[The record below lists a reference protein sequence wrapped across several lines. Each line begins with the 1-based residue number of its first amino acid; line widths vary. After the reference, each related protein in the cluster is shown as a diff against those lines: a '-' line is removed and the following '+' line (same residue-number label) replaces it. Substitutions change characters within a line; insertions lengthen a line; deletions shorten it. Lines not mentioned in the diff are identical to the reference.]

1 MLDRVRFALR
11 ALRHRDLQLFLFGQ
25 SISLTGTWMQQVAMS
40 WLVYRMTGSALM
52 LGVIAFCSQFPTFLV
67 AGVAGALAD
76 RWSRYRM
83 VVVAQTALMIE
94 AVLLAVLVLTGR
106 VQVWHLIVISVYS
119 GIASGF
125 DVPARQA
132 LLVKLVKGS
141 DDLANA
147 IALNSSIF
155 NGARLVGPAVAGL
168 LIGMVGEGPV
178 FALNALSYLAVLWA
192 LWALDARDEGRGA
205 RSGGA
210 AAVLRTMGEGY
221 RYAFGFPPIRALLV
235 LLALISVMGLPY
247 AVLLPAFASD
257 VLHGGATT
265 LGLLSAAA
273 GFGALAGALSLASRS
288 TVWGLGIVIVRCTAL
303 FGASLIAFALSRN
316 LWLSMFALMCAGF
329 GIMVTTA
336 AMNTVIQTLVE
347 ENMRGRVMALYTMA
361 FIGLSPVGGLM
372 GGALADRVGA
382 PVTGAIGGVCC
393 IGLALW
399 FWRQLPPLREMVRPI
414 YQRMGIIP
422 EVAVGLQAVSE
433 VPPHE

>member
-1 MLDRVRFALR
+1 MPRWILGA
-11 ALRHRDLQLFLFGQ
+11 Q
-25 SISLTGTWMQQVAMS
+25 ISQ
-40 WLVYRMTGSALM
+40 
-52 LGVIAFCSQFPTFLV
+52 
-67 AGVAGALAD
+67 
-76 RWSRYRM
+76 
-83 VVVAQTALMIE
+83 
-94 AVLLAVLVLTGR
+94 
-106 VQVWHLIVISVYS
+106 
-119 GIASGF
+119 
-125 DVPARQA
+125 
-132 LLVKLVKGS
+132 
-141 DDLANA
+141 
-147 IALNSSIF
+147 
-155 NGARLVGPAVAGL
+155 PAV
-168 LIGMVGEGPV
+168 V
-178 FALNALSYLAVLWA
+178 
-192 LWALDARDEGRGA
+192 
-205 RSGGA
+205 
-210 AAVLRTMGEGY
+210 
-221 RYAFGFPPIRALLV
+221 
-235 LLALISVMGLPY
+235 
-247 AVLLPAFASD
+247 
-257 VLHGGATT
+257 
-265 LGLLSAAA
+265 SAAA
-273 GFGALAGALSLASRS
+273 GSGLRRRGLIIQNPLPGCRRRITAKRNGALGEDDFGAYAVGIQVTLAHVAIPKPFITLASRS

-422 EVAVGLQAVSE
+422 EVAVGLQTVSE